1 MHTPDFLAAT
11 LLFLLAIV
19 IAVPLA
25 TWLRLSS
32 VLGYLLAGMAIGP
45 YGLGLL
51 TRSGVIQSLA
61 ELGVVLLLF
70 LIGLELSPQRLWRMH
85 RQIFGMGLAQ
95 VVLSSVLLGL
105 AGYYGLGLGGEAAA
119 VIGIALALSSTA
131 FGVQLLAERKDLG
144 TRYGRHTLAVLLF
157 QDLAVIPLLAVVPM
171 LAVEVQPSGFDLL
184 GVLRVVGIVALVI
197 LAGRLLLQPLFRM
210 VARTHLPDVSTATA
224 LLLAFG
230 MAWLVGL
237 AGVSMSLGAFL
248 AGMLL
253 ADSAYRHEI
262 QSHIQPFKGLLLGLF
277 FVAVGMSVDLRLIWM
292 EPLLI
297 LGLVLGLLIVKAPIL
312 ALIGRYFGG
321 LDIIETL
328 RFTSLLASG
337 GEFAFVILFQ
347 AHQVNLI
354 SPVMHARLLLAITLS
369 MGMTPLL
376 VGLVSRLCTLRQAEV
391 EVDEPPYDSPESP
404 EVPSRVILA
413 GYGRVGQ
420 IVARVLHARGIPY
433 TALEHSI
440 EQVELSRRFAGAR
453 IFFGDP
459 SRPELLQAAHID
471 QAEVFVLATD
481 DPETNLRTARLVRRL
496 YPHLQIVARARNRQ
510 HAFRLLELQADT
522 VVRETFHSSL
532 VMARRVLELLGI
544 DPASAQQQLD
554 RFREHDEKLLQEQS
568 LLYDDEALLVQ
579 SHREAFVELE
589 TLFKEDIE
597 HQVRRPPPAND
608 AGTD

>member
-25 TWLRLSS
+25 TRLRLSS

-70 LIGLELSPQRLWRMH
+70 LIGLELSPQRLWRMR

-95 VVLSSVLLGL
+95 VVLSSILLGL
-105 AGYYGLGLGGEAAA
+105 AGYYGLGLGIEAAA

-144 TRYGRHTLAVLLF
+144 TRYGRLTLAVLLF

-171 LAVEVQPSGFDLL
+171 LALGVQSSGFDLL
-184 GVLRVVGIVALVI
+184 GILRVVGIVALVI
-197 LAGRLLLQPLFRM
+197 LAGRFLLQPLFRM
-210 VARTHLPDVSTATA
+210 VARTNLPDVSTATT

-230 MAWLVGL
+230 IAWLVGL

-297 LGLVLGLLIVKAPIL
+297 LGLVLGLLAVKAPIL
-312 ALIGRYFGG
+312 ALMGRYFGG
-321 LDIIETL
+321 LDITETL

-347 AHQVNLI
+347 AHQVKLI
-354 SPVMHARLLLAITLS
+354 DPPMHARLLLAITLS

-376 VGLVSRLCTLRQAEV
+376 VGLVSHLCTRWQVEV
-391 EVDEPPYDSPESP
+391 EVPPYDSPEESP
-404 EVPSRVILA
+404 EGPSRVILA

-420 IVARVLHARGIPY
+420 IVARVLRARGIPY

-440 EQVELSRRFAGAR
+440 EQVERSRRFAGVR

-459 SRPELLQAAHID
+459 SRPELLRAAHID

-481 DPETNLRTARLVRRL
+481 DPQTNLRTARLVRRL
-496 YPHLQIVARARNRQ
+496 YPHLQVVARARNRQ
-510 HAFRLLELQADT
+510 HAFRLLELQPDT

-532 VMARRVLELLGI
+532 VMAQRVLELLGI
-544 DPASAQQQLD
+544 DPASAAQHID
-554 RFREHDEKLLQEQS
+554 RFREHDERLLQEQS
-568 LLYDDEALLVQ
+568 LLYDDEAALIQ
-579 SHREAFVELE
+579 SHREALVELE
-589 TLFKEDIE
+589 TLFKEDLGR
-597 HQVRRPPPAND
+597 QASRYSPAD
-608 AGTD
+608 DPDPD

>member
-11 LLFLLAIV
+11 LMFLLAIV

-25 TWLRLSS
+25 TRLRLSS

-51 TRSGVIQSLA
+51 TRSGAIQSLA

-70 LIGLELSPQRLWRMH
+70 LIGLELSPQRLWRMR
-85 RQIFGMGLAQ
+85 RQIFGMGLFQ
-95 VVLSSVLLGL
+95 VVLSSLLLGL
-105 AGYYGLGLGGEAAA
+105 AGYYGLGLGIEAAA

-144 TRYGRHTLAVLLF
+144 TRYGRLTLAVLLF

-171 LAVEVQPSGFDLL
+171 LALGVPSSSFDLL

-197 LAGRLLLQPLFRM
+197 LAGRFLLQPLFRM
-210 VARTHLPDVSTATA
+210 VAKTNLPDVSTATA

-277 FVAVGMSVDLRLIWM
+277 FVVVGMSVDLRLIWM

-297 LGLVLGLLIVKAPIL
+297 LGLVLGLLVIKAPIL
-312 ALIGRYFGG
+312 ILIGRYFGG
-321 LDIIETL
+321 LDIAETL

-354 SPVMHARLLLAITLS
+354 DPTMHARLLLAITLS
-369 MGMTPLL
+369 MGLTPLL
-376 VGLVSRLCTLRQAEV
+376 VGLVSRLCTLYQSTAEV
-391 EVDEPPYDSPESP
+391 PPYDSPQSP
-404 EVPSRVILA
+404 ETPSRVILA

-420 IVARVLHARGIPY
+420 IVARVLHAQGITY

-440 EQVELSRRFAGAR
+440 EQVEFSRRFSGVR

-459 SRPELLQAAHID
+459 SRPELLRAAHID

-496 YPHLQIVARARNRQ
+496 YPHLQVVARARNRQ
-510 HAFRLLELQADT
+510 HAFRLLELQPDT

-544 DPASAQQQLD
+544 DPASAAQHID
-554 RFREHDEKLLQEQS
+554 RFREHDERLLQEQS
-568 LLYDDEALLVQ
+568 LLYDDEAALIQ
-579 SHREAFVELE
+579 SHREALVELE
-589 TLFKEDIE
+589 TLFKEDLGR
-597 HQVRRPPPAND
+597 QVSRHSSADD
-608 AGTD
+608 ADPD